1 MQVGAH
7 SRQHRYQSKEMRIRT
22 RSLGIILIAALVAV
36 AVASFASAAAAAGGE
51 SGSAGEPSGLRSNI
65 GSLPFTGMDLL
76 ILGGLA
82 LMLFGTGFLLRKL
95 SAPRRPID

>member
-1 MQVGAH
+1 MQVSAH

-22 RSLGIILIAALVAV
+22 RSLGIILIAALV

>member
-1 MQVGAH
+1 
-7 SRQHRYQSKEMRIRT
+7 MRTPTHGGLR
-22 RSLGIILIAALVAV
+22 IIPIAALVAV
-36 AVASFASAAAAAGGE
+36 AVAVASFVSRAAAAGGE

-82 LMLFGTGFLLRKL
+82 LMLFCTGFLLRKL